1 MLPSIRSTNAIIFL
15 TCTAMMLAAAYM
27 EHVLKMI
34 PCSLCITQRGF
45 VILTG
50 LIALV
55 AALHS
60 PALTGRRIYAV
71 LGIISPILGA
81 CFAGRQ
87 LWLQSLPADQVP
99 ACGPGLAYMFEVFP
113 FMEALKLL
121 LQGDGNCAHVDKI
134 LGLSL
139 AAWTFLAFIGLA
151 VTNLYQLVRKP
162 NKLA

>member
-1 MLPSIRSTNAIIFL
+1 MIPSVRKTYFL
-15 TCTAMMLAAAYM
+15 VFIACTLMMLAAAYM
-27 EHVLKMI
+27 EHVMKMI

-45 VILTG
+45 VVLTG
-50 LIALV
+50 LLAL
-55 AALHS
+55 AAAIHN
-60 PALTGRRIYAV
+60 PARTGHRIYAI

-113 FMEALKLL
+113 FMEALELL

-139 AAWTFLAFIGLA
+139 AAWTFMAFIGLA
-151 VTNLYQLVRKP
+151 VVGLYQLLRKHD
-162 NKLA
+162 KLA

>member
-1 MLPSIRSTNAIIFL
+1 MLPGIRQTNLLIFVACTLMII
-15 TCTAMMLAAAYM
+15 AAAYM

-50 LIALV
+50 VLALIA
-55 AALHS
+55 AIHNPGS
-60 PALTGRRIYAV
+60 RGRRIYAGV
-71 LGIISPILGA
+71 GVTSALLGA

-99 ACGPGLAYMFEVFP
+99 ACGPGLAYIFDVFP
-113 FMEALKLL
+113 FIDALKLL

-134 LGLSL
+134 FGLSL
-139 AAWTFLAFIGLA
+139 ALWTLFAFIGLA
-151 VTNLYQLVRKP
+151 LVNLYQGFRTHDKP
-162 NKLA
+162 V

>member
-1 MLPSIRSTNAIIFL
+1 MLPGIRQTNLLIFVA
-15 TCTAMMLAAAYM
+15 CTLMILAAAYM

-50 LIALV
+50 LLAL
-55 AALHS
+55 AAAIHN
-60 PALTGRRIYAV
+60 PATHGRRVYAI
-71 LGIISPILGA
+71 LGIVSPLLGA

-99 ACGPGLAYMFEVFP
+99 ACGPGLSYIFEVFP
-113 FMEALKLL
+113 FIEALKLL

-134 LGLSL
+134 FGLSL
-139 AAWTFLAFIGLA
+139 AAWTLIAFIGLA
-151 VTNLYQLVRKP
+151 FVNLYQLLRKDT
-162 NKLA
+162 KLA

>member
-1 MLPSIRSTNAIIFL
+1 M
-15 TCTAMMLAAAYM
+15 
-27 EHVLKMI
+27 KMI

-45 VILTG
+45 VVLTG
-50 LIALV
+50 LLALA
-55 AALHS
+55 AALHN
-60 PALTGRRIYAV
+60 PALTGRRTYAV
-71 LGIISPILGA
+71 LGIVSAILGA

-113 FMEALKLL
+113 FMEALELL

-139 AAWTFLAFIGLA
+139 AAWTFMAFIGLA
-151 VTNLYQLVRKP
+151 AVNLYQLLRKHD
-162 NKLA
+162 KLA